1 MLSFNIKYLRKKKGI
16 SQETLAAVIGVSKT
30 ALGDYERGR
39 YEPGISTL
47 IDISSYFD
55 VSIDDLLRRDLRV
68 VDFEVIRNKD
78 LRVLAITV
86 DNDDRENI
94 EFVDTKAEAGYIESF
109 NDPEYIKDL
118 SKFYLPN
125 LPEGTFRG
133 FEIRGDSMLPMEPGN
148 VVICSYVESFNEIKD
163 DKTYVV
169 VSSSGTLV
177 YKRIRLLENENR
189 LLLISDNDIY
199 SPYTLPLED
208 VTEIWEYYAYIG
220 LTDPKQQMEQV
231 IDEKISDIHVKIKE
245 MYYNTLEGVTSQ
257 KVASRAFLGHSC

>member
-1 MLSFNIKYLRKKKGI
+1 MLNFNLKYLRKKNSV
-16 SQETLAAVIGVSKT
+16 SQQALANIIGVSKT

-47 IDISSYFD
+47 IGIASYFE
-55 VSIDDLLRRDLRV
+55 VSIDDLLRKDLSV

-78 LRVLAITV
+78 VRVLAITV
-86 DNDDRENI
+86 DSEDRENI

-109 NDPEYIKDL
+109 NDLEYIRDL

-133 FEIRGDSMLPMEPGN
+133 FEIRGDSMLPMEEGS

-163 DKTYVV
+163 DRTYVV
-169 VSSSGTLV
+169 VSNSGTLV
-177 YKRIRLLENENR
+177 YKRVRLLENENR

-208 VTEIWEYYAYIG
+208 VAEIWEYYAYIG
-220 LTDPKQQMEQV
+220 ITDPKQQMEQA
-231 IDEKISDIHVKIKE
+231 IDEKISDIHDKVKE
-245 MYYNTLEGVTSQ
+245 MYYN
-257 KVASRAFLGHSC
+257 R